1 MSSFRKLLLIIVVIV
16 LFAVGGYVGYTYAT
30 TNFEEGTITG
40 TSYES
45 SFLNMR
51 IDLPD
56 NFNMTSTSKLGDLSE
71 STDSETLDTI
81 EMLAVSDTTLC
92 NIVILT
98 VESNPF
104 ASISNSVELAKKQL
118 AKDMDYSFSDTTV
131 KRLAGEPYYFFNAKG
146 TSSGRTLDQDI
157 YMRKIGVRFCTVV
170 VTYDSSVPK
179 SVMEKNALL
188 ASITAYE

>member
-1 MSSFRKLLLIIVVIV
+1 MSSFRKLLLIIVVII

-56 NFNMTSTSKLGDLSE
+56 NFNMTSTSKLGELSE

-81 EMLAVSDTTLC
+81 EMLAVSDTALC

-104 ASISNSVELAKKQL
+104 ESVSNGVEQAKEKLAG
-118 AKDMDYSFSDTTV
+118 DMDYSFSDTTV
-131 KRLAGEPYYFFNAKG
+131 KRLAGEPYYFINAKG
-146 TSSGRTLDQDI
+146 TSAGRTLDQDL
-157 YMRKIGVRFCTVV
+157 YFTKIGVRFCMVV
-170 VTYDSSVPK
+170 ITYDAAVPK
-179 SVMEKNALL
+179 AVIEKNALL
-188 ASITAYE
+188 ASITAYD